1 MSRRWFSFPVRRA
14 ALVGGCCCLLAA
26 LLVAL
31 PTAGVSYAQKKKEP
45 EKREPAKN
53 NAKPTKAEEADRQFA
68 DRMAAGED
76 RQPGPQAAPAVPP
89 GTVAAEP
96 PNLFVLWW
104 EGGPIMYPIT
114 AMSFLVVLF
123 ACERFL
129 GLRRGK
135 VIPRKLV
142 RDLNELSA
150 RPGGLDPRQAFQICK
165 QYPSTAANIL
175 NAVLVKVGRP
185 HLEVERAMSD
195 ASEREAAKLW
205 KNVRPITLA
214 TTITPLLGL
223 LGTVEGIILCFFTTS
238 HLPPGAN
245 KTQYLAAGIY
255 MALVSTFGGLAV
267 AIPAS
272 ILAHYFE
279 GRIQARFRQVDDLM
293 LSLMPQ
299 LERFEGKVRI
309 SRGSSEHGE
318 SSTRSGGENPSKRQP
333 VPGS

>member
-1 MSRRWFSFPVRRA
+1 MCRRWFSSAGRRA
-14 ALVGGCCCLLAA
+14 ALVGSCCCLMAA
-26 LLVAL
+26 MLVAL
-31 PTAGVSYAQKKKEP
+31 PAASVSYAQKRKEP
-45 EKREPAKN
+45 EKKEPAKK
-53 NAKPTKAEEADRQFA
+53 NARPAKNDEAERQFA
-68 DRMAAGED
+68 DRMAAADE
-76 RQPGPQAAPAVPP
+76 QPAPQGQPAVPP
-89 GTVAAEP
+89 GMETAEP

-135 VIPRKLV
+135 VIPRKLT
-142 RDLNELSA
+142 RELAAMAA
-150 RPGGLDPRQAFQICK
+150 RPGGLDPRQAFQLCK
-165 QYPSTAANIL
+165 QYPSTAANVL
-175 NAVLVKVGRP
+175 NAVLLKVGRP

-214 TTITPLLGL
+214 TTIAPLLGL

-267 AIPAS
+267 AIPSAM
-272 ILAHYFE
+272 LAHYFE
-279 GRIQARFRQVDDLM
+279 GRIQSRFRQIDDLL
-293 LSLMPQ
+293 LSILPQ

-309 SRGSSEHGE
+309 SRGSADHGE
-318 SSTRSGGENPSKRQP
+318 PSPRSGGESQPKRQP